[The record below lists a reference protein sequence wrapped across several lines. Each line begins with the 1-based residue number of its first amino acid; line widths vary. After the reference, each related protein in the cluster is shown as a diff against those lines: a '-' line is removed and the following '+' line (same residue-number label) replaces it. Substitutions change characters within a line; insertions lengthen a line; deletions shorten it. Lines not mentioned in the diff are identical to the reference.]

1 MLLEILESCWNILAE
16 ASPYL
21 LFGFFAAGLLKGL
34 IPDALVARHLGG
46 SSKRSVIKASLFG
59 IPLPLCSCGV
69 IPAAIGLR
77 RQGAGRGAS
86 AAFLVST
93 PESGVDSIAI
103 TYALLDPVMTILR
116 PVAAFATATVTGLLI
131 NLLPEEPA
139 IAIEEVSPSVPD
151 EASIAGK
158 SSALQRMR
166 EGLGYAFGELLKD
179 IGGWLLVGVVI
190 AGLIGYL
197 VPDDFFVF
205 LQGHSFLSM
214 LAMLVIGIPIYICAS
229 ASTPVAAALILK
241 GISPGAALV
250 FLLAGPATNAA
261 TLTLIGRFWGRAT
274 TMVYL
279 ASIAIC
285 SLALGA
291 LTDLLYAYS
300 GWDIVGQIQAV
311 VEHGPSLF
319 ENLSAVLVLI
329 LWGINFIPGRNTSDS
344 CCDCSDEK
352 DT

>member
-1 MLLEILESCWNILAE
+1 MHNLSIFLEILQSCWNILAE
-16 ASPYL
+16 ASPYI
-21 LFGFFAAGLLKGL
+21 LFGFFAAGILKGL
-34 IPDALVARHLGG
+34 IPDSLVAKHLGG
-46 SSKRSVIKASLFG
+46 NSKRSVIKASLFG

-103 TYALLDPVMTILR
+103 TYALLDPVMTVLR
-116 PVAAFATATVTGLLI
+116 PISAFVTATITGLVI
-131 NLLPEEPA
+131 NMLPEESA
-139 IAIEEVSPSVPD
+139 IVIEAESPITPVEDRVDAKP
-151 EASIAGK
+151 K
-158 SSALQRMR
+158 MLQRMR
-166 EGLGYAFGELLKD
+166 EGIGYAFGELLKD
-179 IGGWLLVGVVI
+179 IGGWLLVGVAI

-197 VPDDFFVF
+197 VPDDFFTF
-205 LQGHSFLSM
+205 LQGHNFLSM
-214 LAMLVIGIPIYICAS
+214 LAMLVIGIPLYICAS

-274 TMVYL
+274 TIVYL
-279 ASIAIC
+279 LSIAIC

-291 LTDLLYAYS
+291 LTDLLYTFA

-319 ENLSAVLVLI
+319 DNLAAVLVLV
-329 LWGINFIPGRNTSDS
+329 LWGINFLPSRKKTDS
-344 CCDCSDEK
+344 CCDC
-352 DT
+352 